1 MITKVQSETTYEV
14 QYEGRDFMVTVFQD
28 IQSGIIEYDTFD
40 CETCADV
47 DGDLDGDDN
56 CPHVSNKYQEAW
68 YCQQTR
74 P

>member
-1 MITKVQSETTYEV
+1 MVTKVQSETTYEV

-47 DGDLDGDDN
+47 DGDLELNIIRFLEENLLD
-56 CPHVSNKYQEAW
+56 
-68 YCQQTR
+68 
-74 P
+74 